1 VSAITTPIA
10 NADGARR
17 PSLSG
22 LTWSVLGGEVLA
34 AVLLW
39 IAGIVLDILAIAP
52 LGGGNEWVWLPWR
65 IDGAWALVGAIGW
78 GYVVCSLVAVFVGQS
93 IERRGY
99 ERPTTAW
106 LIIAIAIS
114 GYGAMAVGRTA
125 AAHVVVAVLAGAVV
139 IRLVAFRRDGSARS
153 WRWSISPRLRLE
165 VMLLALV
172 AGLSYSA
179 FHPFAADGSGG
190 SYSSATVYAHHQQFE
205 TADVGLSESRMP
217 VDITSATLTGPGA
230 NHVRLSPPVLGRG
243 GVIDST
249 TSRPSRF
256 PYRLGASQQLW
267 ISTQVEL
274 TSCGFV
280 KLNAL
285 ELHYT
290 VLGIATQQTIP
301 LQSPL
306 TMRCSR

>member
-1 VSAITTPIA
+1 MSAITTPVG
-10 NADGARR
+10 DVGGFRR

-22 LTWSVLGGEVLA
+22 LTMSVLGGELLA
-34 AVLLW
+34 AVVLW

-52 LGGGNEWVWLPWR
+52 IGGGNEWVWLPWR
-65 IDGAWALVGAIGW
+65 IDGPWALVGAIGW

-99 ERPTTAW
+99 ERPATAW
-106 LIIAIAIS
+106 LVIAIAIS

-125 AAHVVVAVLAGAVV
+125 GAHVVVAVLAGAVFT
-139 IRLVAFRRDGSARS
+139 RLIAFRRDGSARG
-153 WRWSISPRLRLE
+153 WRWIVEPRLRLQL
-165 VMLLALV
+165 MLFALI

-179 FHPFAADGSGG
+179 LHPFAADGSGG
-190 SYSSATVYAHHQQFE
+190 SYGSATVYAHRHQFE
-205 TADVGLSESRMP
+205 IADVGLSESRVP
-217 VDITSATLTGPGA
+217 VDITSVTLTGPGA
-230 NHVRLSPPVLGRG
+230 NHVRLSPPVLGLG
-243 GVIDST
+243 SVNDST
-249 TSRPSRF
+249 ASRPTRP
-256 PYRLGASQQLW
+256 PYRLGANQQLW

-280 KLNAL
+280 KLNTL
-285 ELHYT
+285 KLRYT

-306 TMRCSR
+306 TLRCH